1 MSNLDNIF
9 NKVSSKKS
17 KKEDTQLTFD
27 TNLDANSPV
36 DGIDS
41 GFGEDV
47 NSPVDGIDSDVNSS
61 NYNNSINSCSNNSI
75 NEDIIIDSTESEFNL
90 KDIKLKNKINNIFAE
105 LNNEIDDNFE
115 LNIEKAKVLAD
126 IEEYNEA
133 IKFLDLA
140 LDIKEDTKVLY
151 IKAKYLHELKDDKES
166 LLIINKI
173 LELDNNCF
181 DALKLK
187 VIILCNL
194 KEYGL
199 ADSTFNKA
207 ISVNPED
214 YEIWQQYADIFDSLN
229 NQEKALKINDL
240 ALKRFPNELDL
251 LYDRRY
257 YLINGGY
264 DESIIDKLN
273 TNINNLESTAEDP
286 NYSSGVIN
294 IEEAELEL
302 EPENKVGSKG
312 YEDNDS
318 EVSDDNDIYDL
329 DLENKHYD
337 DEENTVDLDYD
348 KDFEAIE
355 EDEFKK
361 KPNKTKELTLDN
373 FF

>member
-75 NEDIIIDSTESEFNL
+75 NEDSIIDSTESEFNL

-140 LDIKEDTKVLY
+140 LDIKEDTKLLY

-187 VIILCNL
+187 VIILCSL
-194 KEYGL
+194 K
-199 ADSTFNKA
+199 
-207 ISVNPED
+207 
-214 YEIWQQYADIFDSLN
+214 
-229 NQEKALKINDL
+229 
-240 ALKRFPNELDL
+240 
-251 LYDRRY
+251 
-257 YLINGGY
+257 
-264 DESIIDKLN
+264 
-273 TNINNLESTAEDP
+273 
-286 NYSSGVIN
+286 
-294 IEEAELEL
+294 
-302 EPENKVGSKG
+302 
-312 YEDNDS
+312 
-318 EVSDDNDIYDL
+318 
-329 DLENKHYD
+329 
-337 DEENTVDLDYD
+337 
-348 KDFEAIE
+348 
-355 EDEFKK
+355 
-361 KPNKTKELTLDN
+361 
-373 FF
+373 